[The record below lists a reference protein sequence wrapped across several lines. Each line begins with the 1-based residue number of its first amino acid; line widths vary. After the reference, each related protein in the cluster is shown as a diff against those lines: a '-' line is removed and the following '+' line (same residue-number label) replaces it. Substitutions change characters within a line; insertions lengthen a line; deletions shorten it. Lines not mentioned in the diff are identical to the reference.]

1 MTRCVVV
8 MGVAGS
14 GKSTVG
20 TALAQR
26 LGWRF
31 VDADD
36 HHPSANV
43 DKMRRGIPLDDDD
56 RGPWL
61 AALNDLL
68 RTQQASGPAGAGAGG
83 VVLACSALT
92 RAYRERLTA
101 GIEDVAVVHLRG
113 SPELLAT
120 RLRSRPGHF
129 MPADLLASQLATL
142 EEPLADDALCL
153 DAGRP
158 VAALVQQIASSI

>member
-14 GKSTVG
+14 GKTTVG
-20 TALAQR
+20 AALAER

-36 HHPSANV
+36 HHPPANI

-61 AALNDLL
+61 ATLNHLL
-68 RTQQASGPAGAGAGG
+68 RTHQASSPAGAGAGG

-92 RAYRERLTA
+92 RAYRDRLTA
-101 GIEDVAVVHLRG
+101 GVEDTTVVYLRAE
-113 SPELLAT
+113 PDVLAA
-120 RLRSRPGHF
+120 RLRARPGHF